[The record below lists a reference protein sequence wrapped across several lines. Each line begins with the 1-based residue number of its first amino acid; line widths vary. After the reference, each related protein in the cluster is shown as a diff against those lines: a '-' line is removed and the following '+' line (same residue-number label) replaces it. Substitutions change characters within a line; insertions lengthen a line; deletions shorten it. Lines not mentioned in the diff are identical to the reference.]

1 MRYPQAGQVGEKT
14 PWNVQSFSKFGSRV
28 GLSQNNP
35 ELFPRSDPIVT
46 PSEIHL
52 HLVSDATGET
62 NHQVVRACLVQFE
75 GVRANEHVWSLVRTE
90 GHIEKILTAV
100 DSYRGP
106 VLFTIVDDDLRQ
118 RLEDGCR
125 RLGVPCISVLDP
137 VVATLGKFL
146 GRESRGRPG
155 LQHELDSAYFGRIEA
170 MDFTLAHDDGQMTH
184 DLDQADIIILGVSR
198 TSKTPTCIYLAN
210 RGLKAA
216 NVPIV
221 PDMQLP
227 PVFDTL
233 SGNGA
238 PLIVGLT
245 TDPKR
250 LVQVRRNRLRLLD
263 HDADT
268 DYVDPE
274 IVRAEV
280 ATARRLFSDRNWP
293 VIDVTRRSI
302 EETAATILQFLE
314 RERDA
319 NDQ

>member
-106 VLFTIVDDDLRQ
+106 VLLTIVDDDLRQ

-198 TSKTPTCIYLAN
+198 TSKTPTSLYLAN
-210 RGLKAA
+210 RGYKTA
-216 NVPIV
+216 NIPLVPGV
-221 PDMQLP
+221 PVP
-227 PVFDTL
+227 EEIARTTTAF
-233 SGNGA
+233 
-238 PLIVGLT
+238 IIGLT
-245 TDPKR
+245 NDPAR
-250 LVQVRRNRLRLLD
+250 LTQIRRNRMLMLKQEEE
-263 HDADT
+263 T
-268 DYVDPE
+268 DYVDIE
-274 IVRAEV
+274 RVKEEV
-280 ATARRLFSDRNWP
+280 TEARRLFSKNGWP
-293 VIDVTRRSI
+293 VINVTRRSI
-302 EETAATILQFLE
+302 EETAAAVLQRYE
-314 RERDA
+314 RFHGRES
-319 NDQ
+319 

>member
-137 VVATLGKFL
+137 VVATLGKFF

-198 TSKTPTCIYLAN
+198 TSKTPTSLYLAN
-210 RGLKAA
+210 RGYKTA
-216 NVPIV
+216 NIPLVPGV
-221 PDMQLP
+221 PVP
-227 PVFDTL
+227 EEIARTTTAF
-233 SGNGA
+233 
-238 PLIVGLT
+238 IIGLT
-245 TDPKR
+245 NDPAR
-250 LVQVRRNRLRLLD
+250 LTQIRRNRMLMLKQEEE
-263 HDADT
+263 T
-268 DYVDPE
+268 DYVDIE
-274 IVRAEV
+274 RVKEEV
-280 ATARRLFSDRNWP
+280 TEARRLFSKNGWP
-293 VIDVTRRSI
+293 VINVTRRSI
-302 EETAATILQFLE
+302 EETAAAVLQRYE
-314 RERDA
+314 RFHGRES
-319 NDQ
+319 